1 MLVLYVYMEGVR
13 GGLNFINVAIL
24 ASGFHTLSWD
34 QSIRK
39 QKIAAEYIL
48 FSPRSRLTVICV
60 IHGRKDI
67 FHLQGQ
73 TNVDKAIREKFLL
86 LENAG
91 KVSMEGQKKKD
102 MLSDLSILV

>member
-1 MLVLYVYMEGVR
+1 MYIWREREG
-13 GGLNFINVAIL
+13 GGLNLINVTIL
-24 ASGFHTLSWD
+24 ASGFHTLGWD

-39 QKIAAEYIL
+39 QEIAAEYIL

-73 TNVDKAIREKFLL
+73 TNVDKALREKFLL